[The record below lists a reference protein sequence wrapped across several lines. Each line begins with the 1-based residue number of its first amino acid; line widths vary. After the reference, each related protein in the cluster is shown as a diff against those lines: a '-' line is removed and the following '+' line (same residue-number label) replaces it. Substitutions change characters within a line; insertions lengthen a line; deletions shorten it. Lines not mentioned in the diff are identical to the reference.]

1 MPQQPQDKYSKQ
13 LKEHITIV
21 YSNAVNAL
29 IDTYIFMCPAVYK
42 FSHTDTHLFR
52 YSYYAARQR
61 AVISVRKPIEPSH
74 FDNKATC
81 NL

>member
-29 IDTYIFMCPAVYK
+29 IDTYIFMYQAVYK
-42 FSHTDTHLFR
+42 LSHTDTHLFR
-52 YSYYAARQR
+52 YSYYAVRQR
-61 AVISVRKPIEPSH
+61 AVISVRKPIEPSR
-74 FDNKATC
+74 FDNKAIC